1 MCRLIA
7 LLALVLTACTAPQSQ
22 AADGEGRVYDAA
34 ADATVQVDSALAE
47 AHERHVNAL
56 IVFGANWCHDSRG
69 LAARLAGEGRLAE
82 RAAQE
87 FALRFVDIGERD
99 RNLDQLAR
107 FGIDWV
113 FGTPTV
119 VIAAPDGTL
128 LNAASVHD
136 WRMADSAA
144 EADIAAYLS
153 RYSTAPAPQ
162 AMAHADLDALAA
174 GWPPLAARLAEIE
187 AAGEP
192 AEIADRR
199 RTYATGYARSR
210 ARALMG
216 EWEREH
222 GAIADSAALGDRDP
236 ALDRTGEIAA
246 RFAGVDRIAPE
257 RFSPTAAQ

>member
-7 LLALVLTACTAPQSQ
+7 LLAVVLTACTAPQSR

-34 ADATVQVDSALAE
+34 ADASVQVDSALAE
-47 AHERHVNAL
+47 AHERNVNAL

-69 LAARLAGEGRLAE
+69 LADRLTGEGRLAE
-82 RAAQE
+82 RAARD
-87 FALRFVDIGERD
+87 FAVRFVDIGERD

-107 FGIDWV
+107 FGVEWV

-119 VIAAPDGTL
+119 VIAAPDGAL
-128 LNAASVHD
+128 LNATSVHD

-153 RYSTAPAPQ
+153 RYSTTPAPRGH
-162 AMAHADLDALAA
+162 AHADIDALVSL
-174 GWPPLAARLAEIE
+174 WEPLAARLAEIE
-187 AAGEP
+187 AAEEP
-192 AEIADRR
+192 AEIAERR
-199 RTYATGYARSR
+199 RAYATGYARSR

-216 EWEREH
+216 EWESEH
-222 GAIADSAALGDRDP
+222 GAIADSAALEDRDP

-246 RFAGVDRIAPE
+246 RFAGIERIAPE
-257 RFSPTAAQ
+257 RFSPTGAQ